1 MLKRTGSVQ
10 GIGTRLAYIL
20 ARVQKKVNQGSGP
33 RGNGMPGDSLG
44 QLLLWVVYKAG
55 DPVCSMPSVQGQ
67 VEHRVS

>member
-55 DPVCSMPSVQGQ
+55 DPVCSMPSVRG
-67 VEHRVS
+67 E